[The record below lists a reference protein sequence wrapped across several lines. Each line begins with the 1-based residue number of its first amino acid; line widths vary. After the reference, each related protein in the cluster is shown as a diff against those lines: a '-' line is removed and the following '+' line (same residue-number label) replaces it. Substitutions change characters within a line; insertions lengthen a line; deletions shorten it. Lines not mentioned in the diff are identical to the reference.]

1 MAMFMSMT
9 WRVVLMTVSA
19 LVGVFTLT
27 AVVIVALTKRRLHR
41 AYAVIS
47 DAVISVVSVIALWA
61 LLTITPAGGDRDG
74 HILDALRPVVSAVP
88 RGATHLLIQSADSI
102 WSPACSDNPS
112 GRAGWEAS
120 PS

>member
-19 LVGVFTLT
+19 LVGVFTPT

-41 AYAVIS
+41 AY
-47 DAVISVVSVIALWA
+47 AVISVVSVIALWA

-88 RGATHLLIQSADSI
+88 RGATHLLIQCADSI